1 MIQRRSKLLC
11 IIKIIISG
19 GGNMTVKELCK
30 LCEVEIEN
38 GNGDRDIVL
47 CVNGDEFHSL
57 ENKFSSP
64 VYNDSAIYD
73 LLEEWEADEDS
84 VIVLN

>member
-1 MIQRRSKLLC
+1 
-11 IIKIIISG
+11 
-19 GGNMTVKELCK
+19 MTVRKLYELCK
-30 LCEVEIEN
+30 TEIEK
-38 GNGDRDIVL
+38 GNGDREIVL

-57 ENKFSSP
+57 DNNFSSP

-73 LLEEWEADEDS
+73 LIKEWEVDEDS

>member
-1 MIQRRSKLLC
+1 
-11 IIKIIISG
+11 
-19 GGNMTVKELCK
+19 MTVKELYELCK
-30 LCEVEIEN
+30 AEIEN
-38 GNGDRDIVL
+38 GNGNRDIVL

-73 LLEEWEADEDS
+73 LLEEWDAEEDS